1 MSFFIFSAIL
11 SQNFPQGMTFQK
23 IDDYKINTEHC
34 LKLKGLPK
42 KGPRE
47 ILSKKKEEIVLTI
60 CKK

>member
-11 SQNFPQGMTFQK
+11 SQNFPEKMTFQK
-23 IDDYKINTEHC
+23 IHYSNKSRC

-47 ILSKKKEEIVLTI
+47 ILSKKNEEIVLTI